1 MELIEKKLFLNG
13 LSINYAEAGNGSPM
27 IFLHNGGG
35 FWQSWEHQLKEF
47 AKSHTVY
54 GIDWPGFG
62 KSDSPKGLLSLDL
75 LTLIL
80 KEFITC
86 KNLENVI
93 LIGNCIGG
101 SAALNYAMIYQN
113 KVSKLL
119 IFNICPGDLIFPIK
133 SLGKL
138 IEHSNNSQRLKSILK
153 FLFVFS
159 FTKTPV
165 KRQFPKILFGKFTQ
179 PSNYLYQLYVEKF
192 KSPIQ
197 TQSRVNLVFSI
208 YTYNLLK
215 LLQNKGEIPPHLL
228 IWGNQNRVAS
238 LEKHG
243 YYHHSI
249 LKSSEFK
256 IIKNAGHLC
265 MNELPDEVNEVIS
278 DYLSK

>member
-1 MELIEKKLFLNG
+1 
-13 LSINYAEAGNGSPM
+13 
-27 IFLHNGGG
+27 
-35 FWQSWEHQLKEF
+35 
-47 AKSHTVY
+47 
-54 GIDWPGFG
+54 
-62 KSDSPKGLLSLDL
+62 
-75 LTLIL
+75 
-80 KEFITC
+80 
-86 KNLENVI
+86 
-93 LIGNCIGG
+93 
-101 SAALNYAMIYQN
+101 
-113 KVSKLL
+113 L

-197 TQSRVNLVFSI
+197 TESRVNLVFSVH
-208 YTYNLLK
+208 TFNLLK
-215 LLQNKGEIPPHLL
+215 LIENKGEIPPHLL
-228 IWGNQNRVAS
+228 VWGNQNRVTS
-238 LEKHG
+238 LKKHG
-243 YYHHSI
+243 YYHYSI

-265 MNELPDEVNEVIS
+265 MNELPDEVNKLIA